1 MNKIFNKQNKENAM
15 KRSMASLLVLGFFA
29 FVANAETLYYN
40 GASGNT
46 PFITPGAWT
55 NAAGT
60 TATAI
65 TAADELVVSYDLQC
79 NFSGNMT
86 CKASKVRLG
95 EVDGSHSAV
104 FHHSSGVASGI
115 NLEWHNGIIRSQ
127 CYSRADVQPWTVTVD
142 GSENGTRHL
151 WCYNKKQ
158 TGLND
163 KPTYNIAWGVSGAFS
178 GNANQIVE
186 VRLTEAACTSD
197 PLNYI
202 QQFPFSGD
210 STGWLGKFVVSD
222 CANFVLGHAN
232 AAGSPSAVRS
242 DAITLNDHAR
252 FAVQTG
258 VTPNAA
264 RGITIG
270 GTDVRIMARTFPYG
284 LTDCTDYMLNM
295 PICGTYGFS
304 KTGSGRVALGG
315 AYTAGAIVV
324 EEGTLE
330 ILGTATI
337 SPGTAITV
345 KSGATLISHLS
356 LSALEIS
363 QEEGATVS
371 RVIDPLV
378 VPFDNATTNAAAIVL
393 PDDFLALT
401 NVVQFALS
409 EAIAIPQ
416 HESRIF
422 KIMTYSGNATL
433 TADMFDDAS
442 EKTFGLPKTSVSIV
456 SEDGGQSVYLN
467 MRPAV
472 VSVADIPYDASHN
485 INGDASTWSDGATVR
500 PGADYVFTNSYR
512 SYNGKADVTFNGG
525 SLTLSGDS
533 FSSSAQLNKLVLA
546 DGGAVTVWPPM
557 KFYES
562 YSGSRDHCLKG
573 KICIPGNYGD
583 SDKFN
588 FETTYQDP
596 SRETGST
603 LGSAYLAAELSG
615 AGTLAVT
622 ALRPSGLNGLV
633 GDNSAYKGRITMS
646 GHDKDTL
653 SSGMRVRVNSAD
665 NFGGT
670 LDEFKF
676 DALTL
681 TWNAFLYPTNDIS
694 LADGRNRGLYVSG
707 AGVEC
712 MEGVTFSCAW
722 PLRLNGI
729 FSKIGA
735 GTLRLSGPISYGAD
749 GTGASGTMEVRE
761 GTFAALSDA
770 AVAGL
775 SVVFSNETTLAVG
788 YGLQTGL
795 TVAPTVNAGVVNL
808 TVDADSLPVPA
819 PKSVAITVAT
829 LPDGSA
835 DISGLF
841 RLSSRAAKYGSFR
854 LVKKSVMIEADQ
866 YDQYVLEANVRGMII
881 SFK

>member
-1 MNKIFNKQNKENAM
+1 MK
-15 KRSMASLLVLGFFA
+15 KRSITSLLALGLFA
-29 FVANAETLYYN
+29 FVVDAETLYFN
-40 GASGNT
+40 SSATKVSNPFVNASV
-46 PFITPGAWT
+46 WT
-55 NAAGT
+55 NAAGA

-65 TAADELVVSYDLQC
+65 TAADELVVSYGDTC

-86 CKASKVRLG
+86 CVASKLHLG
-95 EVDGSHSAV
+95 EADGSHSAAITQT
-104 FHHSSGVASGI
+104 SGVLNGI
-115 NLEWHNGIIRSQ
+115 NLAWHNGKFQS
-127 CYSRADVQPWTVTVD
+127 SGFSKSNWVQPWTVTVD
-142 GSENGTRHL
+142 GSENGTQHL

-158 TGLND
+158 TAE
-163 KPTYNIAWGVSGAFS
+163 TYNIAWGISGTIS
-178 GNANQIVE
+178 GNANQVIT
-186 VRLTEAACTSD
+186 LKLIDGTCASD
-197 PLNYI
+197 PTGCI
-202 QQFPFSGD
+202 QQFPFSGNN
-210 STGWLGKFVVSD
+210 TGWLGKFMVSD

-270 GTDVRIMARTFPYG
+270 GTDVRIMARAFSSG
-284 LTDCTDYMLNM
+284 LTDCTDYTLNM

-330 ILGTATI
+330 ILGTADI
-337 SPGTAITV
+337 APGTAITV
-345 KSGATLISHLS
+345 KSGATLISHQS
-356 LSALEIS
+356 LSALDVS

-378 VPFDNATTNAAAIVL
+378 VPFDNATTNATTIVL
-393 PDDFLALT
+393 PDDMLALT
-401 NVVQFALS
+401 NVVRFALS

-416 HESRIF
+416 HEARTF
-422 KIMTYSGNATL
+422 KIMTYSGSATL

-456 SEDGGQSVYLN
+456 AEDGGQSVYLN

-472 VSVADIPYDASHN
+472 VSVANIPYDASHN

-500 PGADYVFTNSYR
+500 SAADYVFTNSYR

-525 SLTLSGDS
+525 SLTVSGS
-533 FSSSAQLNKLVLA
+533 FESSAEMNKLVLA
-546 DGGAVTVWPPM
+546 DGGAVMVWPPM
-557 KFYES
+557 RFFES

-573 KICIPGNYGD
+573 RICIPGNYGD

-588 FETTYQDP
+588 FETTYNDP
-596 SRETGST
+596 ARVLDGNTR
-603 LGSAYLAAELSG
+603 GSAYIAAELSG

-694 LADGRNRGLYVSG
+694 LANDRNRGLYVSG

-712 MEGVTFSCAW
+712 MDGVTFSCAW

-729 FSKIGA
+729 FSKIGT
-735 GTLRLSGPISYGAD
+735 GTMRLSGPISYGAD
-749 GTGASGTMEVRE
+749 GTGTSGTMEVRE

-770 AVAGL
+770 AVSGL

-808 TVDADSLPVPA
+808 TIDADSLPVPA

-829 LPDGSA
+829 LPAGSA

-841 RLSSRAAKYGSFR
+841 RLPGRAAKYGLLR
-854 LVKKSVMIEADQ
+854 LVKKSVEIASEQ
-866 YDQYVLEANVRGMII
+866 YDQYVLEADTLGAILIVQ
-881 SFK
+881 